1 MKGNPLKELGTPGQ
15 SSMINSN
22 DTRDISDVPPDAA
35 QFAAEEST
43 PEAPSLEK
51 RLAALKA
58 QEADL
63 DNYKKRIRNEMSE
76 HEARTREAI
85 LCDFLEVADNL
96 ERAIAS
102 WEVGGAKDVKSI
114 RDGVD
119 MVLRLLRSKLA
130 RHSVTAI
137 EAKGQPF
144 DPRLHHAI
152 SQASSNE
159 AAPGTV
165 LHEVQKGYR
174 AGERLLRPATVVVA
188 SAPPV
193 PRSEINRP
201 AQDRTANGSVASG
214 GRGHRRHW

>member
-1 MKGNPLKELGTPGQ
+1 
-15 SSMINSN
+15 
-22 DTRDISDVPPDAA
+22 
-35 QFAAEEST
+35 
-43 PEAPSLEK
+43 
-51 RLAALKA
+51 
-58 QEADL
+58 
-63 DNYKKRIRNEMSE
+63 
-76 HEARTREAI
+76 
-85 LCDFLEVADNL
+85 
-96 ERAIAS
+96 
-102 WEVGGAKDVKSI
+102 
-114 RDGVD
+114 

-174 AGERLLRPATVVVA
+174 EGERLLRPATVVVA

-193 PRSEINRP
+193 PRSEISRP
-201 AQDRTANGSVASG
+201 DQDRTANGSVASG

>member
-43 PEAPSLEK
+43 PEAPSLEQ

-174 AGERLLRPATVVVA
+174 AGERLLRPAARWRTRRSRGGSARPPSGRACA
-188 SAPPV
+188 SRR
-193 PRSEINRP
+193 PR
-201 AQDRTANGSVASG
+201 
-214 GRGHRRHW
+214 

>member
-43 PEAPSLEK
+43 PEAPSLEQ

>member
-43 PEAPSLEK
+43 PEAPSLEQ

-102 WEVGGAKDVKSI
+102 WEVGGAKDVRSI

-119 MVLRLLRSKLA
+119 MVLRL
-130 RHSVTAI
+130 
-137 EAKGQPF
+137 
-144 DPRLHHAI
+144 
-152 SQASSNE
+152 
-159 AAPGTV
+159 

-193 PRSEINRP
+193 PRSEISRP
-201 AQDRTANGSVASG
+201 DQDRTANGSVASG